1 MVDGSVQQVERVAEL
16 EFQLAVT
23 RAMLG
28 ALEVDKVLYIIL
40 SGITHGEGLK
50 FNRAVL
56 FLSDDSGRE
65 LLAVNAVGPA
75 SGAEAQR
82 IWQEIESRGLDLE
95 SLLHAYD
102 QAQKDAAAQS
112 LSRMMGGL
120 RVKPKSLPALVG
132 TETSVPLEVLVAHTA
147 ATRRSWLSNTM
158 KVTFTSPDSDK
169 LKVMTHVA
177 AVPLALDDKVLGVI
191 VADNFYTRRHVDA
204 EVMRSLI
211 TVSNLAAIAIEKAR
225 LHERLRALAA
235 VDGLT
240 GVMNRGHYETRV
252 REELAR
258 AEAVGRPVSLM
269 MVDVD
274 HFKLINDTYGHEH
287 GDHVLKAIAQCL
299 RERVRAED
307 VVARYGGEEFAVL
320 LTGGQTLEDAAQVA
334 EKLRRAVSELAFD
347 DQRQG
352 MVTVSVGVAT
362 LLPPL
367 AEAAT
372 LLRMAD
378 KALYA
383 AKHAGRNRVMVASA
397 EPTAG

>member
-1 MVDGSVQQVERVAEL
+1 VADGSIPQTDRVAEL

-40 SGITHGEGLK
+40 SGITHGDGLK

-56 FLSDDSGRE
+56 FLADDSGRE

-95 SLLHAYD
+95 GLLQAYD
-102 QAQKDAAAQS
+102 QAQRDATAQS
-112 LSRMMGGL
+112 LSRMLGGL
-120 RVKPKSLPALVG
+120 RVKLRQVPTLLG
-132 TETSVPLEVLVAHTA
+132 TEGAIPLETLVAHTA

-158 KVTFTSPDSDK
+158 KVTFVAPHNDK
-169 LKVMTHVA
+169 LKVMSHVA
-177 AVPLALDDKVLGVI
+177 SVPLVLGDKVLGVI

-211 TVSNLAAIAIEKAR
+211 TVSNLAAIAIDKAR
-225 LHERLRALAA
+225 LHERLRALAE

-240 GVMNRGHYETRV
+240 GVMNRGHYDARV
-252 REELAR
+252 REELLR

-287 GDHVLKAIAQCL
+287 GDHVLKAVAQCL

-320 LTGGQTLEDAAQVA
+320 LTGGQSSEDASQVA
-334 EKLRRAVSELAFD
+334 EIGRAHV
-347 DQRQG
+347 
-352 MVTVSVGVAT
+352 
-362 LLPPL
+362 
-367 AEAAT
+367 
-372 LLRMAD
+372 
-378 KALYA
+378 
-383 AKHAGRNRVMVASA
+383 
-397 EPTAG
+397 